1 MFSFELNNAREDSQ
15 FVNNKLNAK
24 SPIVEIFSAI
34 VTGQDLS
41 KYGKKVD
48 VVMDH
53 IKSLGERGL
62 NGDYSAKAEINS
74 IIRYT
79 LEPHLNNVIKL
90 FSFVGTF
97 RQIGYHEQPMMKTY
111 KHESIRSNF
120 QASQGDVPFGAL
132 TWREYPIGTKTISS
146 GYAVNY
152 REVASGNLD
161 KVAEGMEQVQV
172 DMRNKALLYVLVE
185 MYNAIKEAKG
195 VKYFAETAGIQK
207 QAVDDTIGKIRRFGR
222 PAIMGDY
229 SVVSQLNEL
238 AGFKADPAGSQATH
252 LSEAVMEE
260 IRQTGLLSTY
270 NGSPVVEL
278 PNQYDLN
285 QLNAAGD
292 NFKTIL
298 PEGLL
303 FFVPQGAVSP
313 LQIFQRGGLTSMT
326 GNDIVTGTELTR
338 FDMEIGCGVAEGREH
353 EIGLISDTNF
363 EIPSL

>member
-1 MFSFELNNAREDSQ
+1 MFTFELNNARKDSQ
-15 FVNNKLNAK
+15 FANDKLNAK

-34 VTGQDLS
+34 ATGQDLS

-48 VVMDH
+48 AVMNH
-53 IKSLGERGL
+53 VKALGERAN
-62 NGDYSAKAEINS
+62 NGDYAAKAEINS
-74 IIRYT
+74 IVRYAI
-79 LEPHLNNVIKL
+79 EPRLNSVIQL
-90 FSFVGTF
+90 FSFMGTF
-97 RQIGYHEQPMMKTY
+97 RQIGYDEQPMMRTY
-111 KHESIRSNF
+111 KHDAIRSNF
-120 QASQGDVPFGAL
+120 QASQGDVPFAAL
-132 TWREYPIGTKTISS
+132 SWKEYPIGTKTISS

-207 QAVDDTIGKIRRFGR
+207 DAVDDVLKKIRRFGR
-222 PAIMGDY
+222 PSIMGDY
-229 SVVSQLNEL
+229 SVASQLNGF
-238 AGFKADPAGSQATH
+238 AGFKADPAATQAGH

-260 IRQTGLLSTY
+260 IRKTGLLSTY

-285 QLNAAGD
+285 QLNKAGD
-292 NFKTIL
+292 NFKTLL

-313 LQIFQRGGLTSMT
+313 LQVFQRGGLTSMT
-326 GNDIVTGTELTR
+326 GNDVVTGTELTR
-338 FDMEIGCGVAEGREH
+338 FDLEIGCGVAEGREM

-363 EIPSL
+363 ELPEL